1 MIMIFTDNLQ
11 YIQNISTTILF
22 LKHLKKVVEDSVTN
36 IIN

>member
-11 YIQNISTTILF
+11 YIQSISTIILF
-22 LKHLKKVVEDSVTN
+22 LKHLKKVVEDSVIN